1 MGIDQRRMREVHLV
15 VLRLVAATAA
25 TIVNGQEIETLDTAS
40 LIQLGEYTTI
50 ALDDIK
56 EKSHAEKQVE
66 KARELVANGGKRP
79 SAPSPPTAKIPKG
92 VIKKEVPLPQKPPA
106 RGKSAAQKKVEKA
119 RRLVAND
126 GKKSKK
132 IATGIPKISPAEA
145 QKRAQAKID
154 KAFAKKDTKKG
165 VKKVKTIVKKHTKK
179 AYASAGGCADEAGFT
194 GMCNVLRKSHCHRPA
209 MKWKCRKSCNACGK
223 IDVPVPS
230 TGTKKASKK
239 KKARKKARKKATRQA
254 GKAQGVEDASNI
266 KNEHEAKRKAREKQ
280 RKVDVKK
287 AVAAKKAKYDK
298 QNKKA
303 IADMTKMVKAAD
315 KDTKKEL
322 KKKPYSSSS
331 AKGAKTYG
339 SSANLFMDTFLN
351 RSGPYTIDAFIDVP
365 PQVPRA
371 PAQSMV
377 GA

>member
-15 VLRLVAATAA
+15 VLLLVAATAA

-66 KARELVANGGKRP
+66 KAR
-79 SAPSPPTAKIPKG
+79 
-92 VIKKEVPLPQKPPA
+92 
-106 RGKSAAQKKVEKA
+106 
-119 RRLVAND
+119 RLVAND

-154 KAFAKKDTKKG
+154 KAFAKKDTKTG

-239 KKARKKARKKATRQA
+239 KKARKKARKKAT
-254 GKAQGVEDASNI
+254 
-266 KNEHEAKRKAREKQ
+266 
-280 RKVDVKK
+280 
-287 AVAAKKAKYDK
+287 
-298 QNKKA
+298 
-303 IADMTKMVKAAD
+303 
-315 KDTKKEL
+315 
-322 KKKPYSSSS
+322 
-331 AKGAKTYG
+331 
-339 SSANLFMDTFLN
+339 
-351 RSGPYTIDAFIDVP
+351 
-365 PQVPRA
+365 
-371 PAQSMV
+371 
-377 GA
+377 